1 MVIYALKQDMNWR
14 INMENLLEFI
24 KKSPTMFHATKN
36 FAEILEANG
45 FIKLSENKRW
55 DLHLGGKY
63 YLTRNNSAVLC
74 FTLPNSINELSYN
87 IAAAHTDSPTFKLK
101 PNFTLEK
108 GRYSMLNCEIY
119 GGPILNSW
127 MDRPLNIAGRIIYKD
142 NEGLKTKLL
151 SFDRPMAVLAN
162 CSIHYYHELNTGVK
176 LNPQT
181 ELVPLVGDKSNAE
194 IDLLGLAA
202 KELGINKD
210 SIVSHDLYLAV
221 LDRGTFVGANND
233 FIMAPQIDN
242 LECSYGIVEAI
253 INSKPNGSINVGG
266 LFDNEEIGS
275 RTRQGAGSQLLS
287 DTLERISDALGYSN
301 VDHKMALANSFM
313 VSADNA
319 QGFHPNY
326 AQKYD
331 PTNAVYMNDGIVIKN
346 AARGSYTTDGMSQAY
361 FKTLCEKAGA
371 KYQLNTNR
379 SDVPGGST
387 LGAISLGSVSI
398 HSVDIGLPQIAM
410 HSCMET
416 AGARDLDELVK
427 ALKEFYSSHLV
438 VNNDGELTF

>member
-1 MVIYALKQDMNWR
+1 MKG
-14 INMENLLEFI
+14 LLEFI
-24 KKSPTMFHATKN
+24 KKSPTMFHASKN
-36 FAEILEANG
+36 ISDRLESAG

-55 DLHLGGKY
+55 DLKLGGKY
-63 YLTRNNSAVLC
+63 YVTRNNSAVLC
-74 FTLPNSINELSYN
+74 FTLPEAFDELSYN
-87 IAAAHTDSPTFKLK
+87 ISAAHTDSPTFKLK

-108 GRYSMLNCEIY
+108 GRYSMLNTEIY
-119 GGPILNSW
+119 GGPILNTW

-142 NEGLKTKLL
+142 NEGLKTKLI

-162 CSIHYYHELNTGVK
+162 CSIHYYRELNTGVK

-181 ELVPLVGDKSNAE
+181 ELVPLVGDKNMSE
-194 IDLLGLAA
+194 IDLLELAS
-202 KELGINKD
+202 KEIGINKD
-210 SIVSHDLYLAV
+210 DIVSHDLYLAV
-221 LDRGTFVGANND
+221 LDRGTYVGANND

-242 LECSYGIVEAI
+242 LECSYAIVEAI
-253 INSKPNGSINVGG
+253 INSTPKGSINVGA

-275 RTRQGAGSQLLS
+275 ETRQGAGSCFLA
-287 DTLERISDALGYSN
+287 DTLKRISSALGLDSIE
-301 VDHKMALANSFM
+301 HKMALANSFM

-326 AQKYD
+326 AHKYD
-331 PTNAVYMNDGIVIKN
+331 PTNAVYLNDGIVIKN
-346 AARGSYTTDGMSQAY
+346 AARGSYTTDGISQAY
-361 FKTLCEKAGA
+361 FKTICEKVDA

-416 AGARDLDELVK
+416 AGAHDLEHLIK
-427 ALKEFYSSHLV
+427 ALKEFYNTHLV